1 MTTDQS
7 ELEEFEQG
15 DVDDPVWAEEKFV
28 NLMDSMRNG
37 LYKKKDFYGRGN
49 QIVKMGELFA
59 SEFITNQEKMDRL
72 ELSEKELGKHG
83 LQKGDLL
90 FARRS
95 YVREGSGKCSIVDD
109 LKEPLV
115 PESSIIRARPDREQ
129 ILPKFVYYF
138 FKSSLGRNEMSKI
151 VRQTAVSGIAQSDLK
166 EIKIPVPP
174 KKSQENI
181 VECLRLLDEK
191 IVVNNQ
197 ISSVLE
203 DIVQTLFTNQFINY
217 QPYDE
222 FQETPLGRIPE
233 DFEIIQFSDVCSTRG
248 GGTPSTDE
256 EEYWGGNN
264 LWLTPKEV
272 TSLDTKIVFDTE
284 RKITDE
290 GLNNS
295 STKIMP
301 EKSVLLTSRATVGE
315 VVVNREPMGTNQG
328 FICIQ
333 PNERVEPYFLSCVVE
348 SKRKEIENR
357 ASGSTYDE
365 ISQTS
370 FNEIEFAAPP
380 KEDILRFESRVE
392 DIYEEIY
399 TRELENRKLKSLRD
413 TLLPKLMSGEVRVND
428 INLGDLEVTSEV

>member
-1 MTTDQS
+1 LTTDQS
-7 ELEEFEQG
+7 ELEESGQG
-15 DVDDPVWAEEKFV
+15 EVAEPVWTEEKFV
-28 NLMDSMRNG
+28 NLMESMRNG
-37 LYKKKDFYGRGN
+37 LYKKKDFYGEGN
-49 QIVKMGELFA
+49 QIVKMGELFD
-59 SEFITNQEKMDRL
+59 SEFITNQEEMDRL
-72 ELSEKELGKHG
+72 ELSEKELSKHG
-83 LQKGDLL
+83 LQNGDLL

-95 YVREGSGKCSIVDD
+95 YVREGSGKCSIVDE

-166 EIKIPVPP
+166 EIMIPVPP

-181 VECLRLLDEK
+181 VECLSLLDEK
-191 IVVNNQ
+191 ITINNQ
-197 ISSVLE
+197 INSILE
-203 DIVQTLFTNQFINY
+203 EIVQTLFRHQFIEY
-217 QPYDE
+217 RTYDS
-222 FQETPLGRIPE
+222 FHETQIGKIPE
-233 DFEIIQFSDVCSTRG
+233 CYEILQFKDICSTRG

-256 EEYWGGNN
+256 EEYWEGEN

-272 TSLDTKIVFDTE
+272 TSLNTKIVFDTE
-284 RKITDE
+284 RKITDK

-301 EKSVLLTSRATVGE
+301 KNSVLLTSRATVGE

-333 PNERVEPYFLSCVVE
+333 PNERVEPYFLSCLVE
-348 SKRKEIENR
+348 SKRQEIENR

-380 KEDILRFESRVE
+380 KEDIERFEDKVE
-392 DIYEEIY
+392 DLYEEIY

-428 INLGDLEVTSEV
+428 INLEDIEVSSEV